1 MRKGTVRFMK
11 KIQTKFLAVILIIL
25 IIAVISMSYLGAN
38 MNRMGKVSTNMLQ
51 TEVSRLIMLNEI
63 ETYYDEIYQMALAH
77 IMVVNVMSMDDYEAQ
92 IEDKMKK
99 MQETLGLFEERITD
113 ESMKE
118 VYDNLVV
125 KIDAFRSSVE
135 TVVRNSRERD
145 KSKATIY
152 ATSMLKPINGT
163 VAAYMDELKEATN
176 ANFAAGEQELYAAVS
191 GSSMIIGASFI
202 LLFLAAV
209 LAFLVARFSIVRP
222 IKKVTKSLDAIM
234 DGIHK
239 NQGDLTERIS
249 VRTKD
254 EVSVLA
260 GGINEFLEILQ
271 GIISNIIETGN
282 QIADKQESVLKNAE
296 QVNQAADD
304 TSATTEELAA
314 GMEEVTATV
323 NTVNHN
329 TQDAQS
335 FTEDMTKT
343 AENGSQYAD
352 EIRKRAS
359 ELQQKAFESK
369 TTAGAMIEEID
380 QAVKH
385 SVDDSRQIENITTLT
400 EQILGISQKTN
411 LLALNASIEA
421 ARAGEAGKGFAVVA
435 DEIRV
440 LADHSKQTAN
450 DIQVISTNVVSAVA
464 LLAENAMKLLR
475 FVNERVLADY
485 DMLEQTGEKYL
496 NDAITVEEMMSDI
509 LEKSGRLYDI
519 MQGVT
524 DANEGIAVTVNQ
536 SAQGIGNVV
545 ENTNKLADEM
555 KGITQNLEEVQNVVG
570 ILREQVKCFHTY

>member
-11 KIQTKFLAVILIIL
+11 KIQIKFLAVILIIL

-222 IKKVTKSLDAIM
+222 IKKVTQSLDAIM

>member
-1 MRKGTVRFMK
+1 MK
-11 KIQTKFLAVILIIL
+11 KIQIKFLAVILIIL
-25 IIAVISMSYLGAN
+25 IIAVISMSYLGAS

-99 MQETLGLFEERITD
+99 MQETLVLFEERITD

-118 VYDNLVV
+118 VYDKLVV

-152 ATSMLKPINGT
+152 ATSMLKPINGA

-222 IKKVTKSLDAIM
+222 IKKVTKSLDVIM

-385 SVDDSRQIENITTLT
+385 SVEDSRQIENITTLT

-450 DIQVISTNVVSAVA
+450 DIQVISANVVSAVA

-496 NDAITVEEMMSDI
+496 NDAITVEGMMSDI

-524 DANEGIAVTVNQ
+524 DANEGIAVTVSQ

>member
-11 KIQTKFLAVILIIL
+11 KIQIKFLAVILIIL
-25 IIAVISMSYLGAN
+25 IIAVISMSYLGAS

-99 MQETLGLFEERITD
+99 MQETLVLFEERITD

-118 VYDNLVV
+118 VYDKLVV

-152 ATSMLKPINGT
+152 ATSMLKPINGA

-222 IKKVTKSLDAIM
+222 IKKVTKSLDVIM

-385 SVDDSRQIENITTLT
+385 SVEDSRQIENITTLT

-450 DIQVISTNVVSAVA
+450 DIQVISANVVSAVA

-496 NDAITVEEMMSDI
+496 NDAITVEGMMSDI

-524 DANEGIAVTVNQ
+524 DANEGIAVTVSQ

>member
-222 IKKVTKSLDAIM
+222 IKKVTQSLDAIM